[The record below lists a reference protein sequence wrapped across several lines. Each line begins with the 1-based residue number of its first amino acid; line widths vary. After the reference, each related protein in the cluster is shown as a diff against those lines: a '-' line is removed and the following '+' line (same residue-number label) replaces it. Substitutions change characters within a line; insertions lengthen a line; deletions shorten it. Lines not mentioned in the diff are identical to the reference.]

1 MVIFK
6 MNPEKDTG
14 LTQEQV
20 NQIAQEVS
28 NAIKAEADKP
38 LKVSI
43 MGQTGVGKS
52 SLLNALFNTKL
63 KTDPIRPCTKEI
75 EQLSVKGNSGHEL
88 LFYDLPGIG
97 ESEEADKQYLEQ
109 YSEKLKESDVV
120 LWAIHADSRSV
131 AFDVASL
138 DKLLSFSDEDLKSKL
153 ISKITFVLTKAD
165 LITPPPWIFGKTGD
179 KGLFAPQKPTQH
191 ILEEKASYYQEVLL
205 SHYSK
210 LIVSQTYNDDKFQ
223 IDNEHFYYDDYTVS
237 YRGFISK
244 KELDDFKSKYPK
256 HKDVF
261 DRLYDNY
268 QVIPCS
274 SLFKFNLSQLMLVII
289 NKLGKE
295 AINRFKKFT
304 DNTVLNELPLSKAKE
319 YCNIV
324 VVDAKSG
331 RKVFDLT
338 KTKI

>member
-1 MVIFK
+1 

-138 DKLLSFSDEDLKSKL
+138 DKLLSFSDE
-153 ISKITFVLTKAD
+153 VM
-165 LITPPPWIFGKTGD
+165 KTSN
-179 KGLFAPQKPTQH
+179 Q
-191 ILEEKASYYQEVLL
+191 S
-205 SHYSK
+205 
-210 LIVSQTYNDDKFQ
+210 
-223 IDNEHFYYDDYTVS
+223 
-237 YRGFISK
+237 
-244 KELDDFKSKYPK
+244 
-256 HKDVF
+256 
-261 DRLYDNY
+261 
-268 QVIPCS
+268 
-274 SLFKFNLSQLMLVII
+274 
-289 NKLGKE
+289 
-295 AINRFKKFT
+295 
-304 DNTVLNELPLSKAKE
+304 
-319 YCNIV
+319 
-324 VVDAKSG
+324 
-331 RKVFDLT
+331 
-338 KTKI
+338 